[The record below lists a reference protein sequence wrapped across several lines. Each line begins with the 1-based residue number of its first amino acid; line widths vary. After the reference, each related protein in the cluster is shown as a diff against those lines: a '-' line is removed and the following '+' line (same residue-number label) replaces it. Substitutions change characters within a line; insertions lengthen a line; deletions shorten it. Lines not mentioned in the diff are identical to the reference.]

1 LPAARG
7 ENAVGGALGAT
18 TFPGA
23 GDGFDQAGAQKTVD
37 GVVEGAA
44 FEDQDFVLVAFV
56 KEGLH
61 LVGMHGLFAQEG
73 EDGDFPDTKV
83 VGHGCHR

>member
-1 LPAARG
+1 MVRWGRRPSRELETASIR
-7 ENAVGGALGAT
+7 L
-18 TFPGA
+18 
-23 GDGFDQAGAQKTVD
+23 GAQKAVD

-73 EDGDFPDTKV
+73 EDGDFPDTEI
-83 VGHGCHR
+83 VGHGCPI